1 MSDKIINFEEQVL
14 KNKLTAYADD
24 LKTNYL
30 IVKRKKQ
37 EKSETEV
44 EMKIEQYD
52 LFHMQTHEPY
62 MELTI
67 FSDFRLAG
75 IKFAQSEVVC
85 ALTLDPNRSITK
97 YQTIS
102 IDEVEKMISY
112 IQFTK
117 ADLYS
122 DTLES
127 LPELSLIKESP
138 FHEDYLHRL
147 IAIQYSMISIAKL
160 YV

>member
-1 MSDKIINFEEQVL
+1 MSDKIISFEEQLL

-24 LKTNYL
+24 LRTNYL
-30 IVKRKKQ
+30 IVKRK
-37 EKSETEV
+37 EPENSETEV
-44 EMKIEQYD
+44 EMKMEQYD

-62 MELTI
+62 MEWTVFPDL
-67 FSDFRLAG
+67 RLAG
-75 IKFAQSEVVC
+75 VKFAQSAVVC

-102 IDEVEKMISY
+102 IDEIEEMISY

-127 LPELSLIKESP
+127 LPERSLIKESP
-138 FHEDYLHRL
+138 FHKDYLHSL
-147 IAIQYSMISIAKL
+147 TAIQYCMISIAKL